1 MDFGEVLSRAWQI
14 IWNHKVLWIFGILAS
29 CSNAN
34 GAPGNAQAS
43 FQGDTPPGMER
54 FFDQFGR
61 LPNWQIAVIIGV
73 IILVVLLLVALA
85 IFLSTVGRVGLIQ
98 GTLRADHGQEQLIFG
113 ELFSATLPFFWR
125 IFGLNLIVG
134 LAGMLLILILL
145 IPFILFGALTLGVG
159 FLCLIPLVC
168 LFIPVFWL
176 VNLVVEQANIAII
189 VEDVGIFDGLR
200 QGWEIFR
207 ANLGA
212 ILVMG
217 LILSL
222 GVNLIGGFIIGLPIA
237 LIFSPAIIGAVTG
250 AERAF
255 GGGVLISAI
264 CFVAFLPVLLILSG
278 ALRSYIEA
286 AWTLTY
292 LRLTRGPEGAEAE
305 PIPAQV

>member
-14 IWNHKVLWIFGILAS
+14 IWNHKILWLFGILAS

-43 FQGDTPPGMER
+43 FEGDLPPSMQR

-61 LPNWQIAVIIGV
+61 LPDWQIAVIIGV
-73 IILVVLLLVALA
+73 IILVILLLAALA

-98 GTLRADHGQEQLIFG
+98 GTLAADRGAEQLIFG
-113 ELFSATLPFFWR
+113 QLFSDTLPFFWR
-125 IFGLNLIVG
+125 VFGLNLVVG
-134 LAGMLLILILL
+134 LAAVLLIFILL
-145 IPFILFGALTLGVG
+145 IPFVLFGALTLGVG

-168 LFIPVFWL
+168 IFIPLFWL
-176 VNLVVEQANIAII
+176 VGLVVEQANIAII

-200 QGWEIFR
+200 QGWEVFR
-207 ANLGA
+207 ANLGS

-255 GGGVLISAI
+255 GGGLLISAI
-264 CFVAFLPVLLILSG
+264 CFVAFLPILLVLSG
-278 ALRSYIEA
+278 ALRSYIGS

-292 LRLTRGPEGAEAE
+292 LRLTRGPHRTEAE
-305 PIPAQV
+305 PIPASV